1 MYNIDPLARKPIYEQ
16 IIDQLELFVATGAFK
31 PGDRIPSV
39 RSVSTSSGVNP
50 MTILKA
56 YGELDSR
63 GVICSVP
70 GRGYFVSE
78 GAKEKI
84 AEAKMDGLGG
94 LKGQIAALC
103 RLGVPKDSVYALVDE
118 AYGETTAGG
127 DTL

>member
-39 RSVSTSSGVNP
+39 RAVSTSSGVNP
-50 MTILKA
+50 LTILKA

-63 GVICSVP
+63 GVISSVP

-84 AEAKMDGLGG
+84 AEAKMADLGE
-94 LKGQIAALC
+94 LKGQIAALF
-103 RLGVPKDSVYALVDE
+103 RLGVPKSSVYALVDE
-118 AYGETTAGG
+118 AYGTVNGGG
-127 DTL
+127 DSR

>member
-39 RSVSTSSGVNP
+39 RAVSTSSGVNP
-50 MTILKA
+50 LTILKA

-63 GVICSVP
+63 GVISSVP

-84 AEAKMDGLGG
+84 AEAKMADLGE
-94 LKGQIAALC
+94 LKGQIAALF
-103 RLGVPKDSVYALVDE
+103 RLGVPKSSVYALVDE
-118 AYGETTAGG
+118 AYGTSNEGG
-127 DTL
+127 DSR